1 MSKSSSKVKDE
12 YLKKLEP
19 VCEAIA
25 QALTTVVEVD
35 KQNEKEIDDV
45 LIDAVKEI
53 QECENAVA
61 SMTEMS
67 GKNLIYYKLFK
78 TTNYYNK

>member
-1 MSKSSSKVKDE
+1 MSKSNSKVKNE

-35 KQNEKEIDDV
+35 KQNEKEINDV
-45 LIDAVKEI
+45 LIDAEKEM
-53 QECENAVA
+53 QECENAVEN
-61 SMTEMS
+61 MTELS
-67 GKNLIYYKLFK
+67 GN
-78 TTNYYNK
+78 

>member
-1 MSKSSSKVKDE
+1 MSKSNSKVKNE

-35 KQNEKEIDDV
+35 KQNEKEINDV
-45 LIDAVKEI
+45 LIDAEKEI
-53 QECENAVA
+53 QECESAVEN
-61 SMTEMS
+61 MTELS
-67 GKNLIYYKLFK
+67 GNLLHLFFK
-78 TTNYYNK
+78 

>member
-1 MSKSSSKVKDE
+1 MSKLNNKVKDE

-19 VCEAIA
+19 VVEAIA
-25 QALTTVVEVD
+25 QALSTVVEID

-45 LIDAVKEI
+45 LIDAEKEI
-53 QECENAVA
+53 HECEDAVA

-67 GKNLIYYKLFK
+67 GIYSI
-78 TTNYYNK
+78 NH